1 MPAKM
6 SKDTIIAKA
15 YDLLKYSTP
24 FIAKFPRGH
33 KFTLGDRLQNLL
45 AELLEMMIEAYYL
58 PPAQKRPLLLK
69 ANIHLEKTRYFFRL
83 GYDLGLYDSLRYK
96 DFAERVNEIGR
107 MCGGW
112 LKSLEK

>member
-1 MPAKM
+1 M

-15 YDLLKYSTP
+15 YDLLKYSSP
-24 FIAKFPRGH
+24 LIAKLPRSH
-33 KFTLGDRLQNLL
+33 KFTLGDRLQNML
-45 AELLEMMIEAYYL
+45 ADLLERLIEAYYS
-58 PPAQKRPLLLK
+58 PPARKRDILLHT
-69 ANIHLEKTRYFFRL
+69 NILLEKIRYFFRL

-96 DFAERVNEIGR
+96 DFAERINEIGR